1 MPRLVE
7 KRRQFVSALRAR
19 NVATATRLMR
29 THLESVQ
36 RMLEQDP
43 GAMSLHV
50 ALAEVQ
56 PGIAQIAEEL
66 VRSRRSNKYNNG
78 GKRVQIRQI

>member
-1 MPRLVE
+1 VYAKLVSSGIAMSRLPE
-7 KRRQFVSALRAR
+7 RRQKILAALRAR
-19 NVATATRLMR
+19 NVSTATRLMR
-29 THLESVQ
+29 SHLDAVQ

-56 PGIAQIAEEL
+56 PG
-66 VRSRRSNKYNNG
+66 VHR
-78 GKRVQIRQI
+78 

>member
-1 MPRLVE
+1 MARLAE
-7 KRRQFVSALRAR
+7 KRRQFLAALGER
-19 NVATATRLMR
+19 NVASATRLMR

-50 ALAEVQ
+50 ALAEVR
-56 PGIAQIAEEL
+56 PGM
-66 VRSRRSNKYNNG
+66 RR
-78 GKRVQIRQI
+78 

>member
-1 MPRLVE
+1 MARLAE
-7 KRRQFVSALRAR
+7 KRRQFLAALRER
-19 NVATATRLMR
+19 NVSSATRLMR

-56 PGIAQIAEEL
+56 PGF
-66 VRSRRSNKYNNG
+66 RR
-78 GKRVQIRQI
+78 

>member
-1 MPRLVE
+1 MPRLAE
-7 KRRQFVSALRAR
+7 RRRQLLSALRAR
-19 NVATATRLMR
+19 NIPTATRLMR
-29 THLESVQ
+29 THLDSVQ

-56 PGIAQIAEEL
+56 PGM
-66 VRSRRSNKYNNG
+66 RR
-78 GKRVQIRQI
+78 

>member
-1 MPRLVE
+1 MSRLAE
-7 KRRQFVSALRAR
+7 RRRQLLAAIASRNAASAR
-19 NVATATRLMR
+19 RLMR
-29 THLESVQ
+29 THLEAVQ

-56 PGIAQIAEEL
+56 PGM
-66 VRSRRSNKYNNG
+66 RR
-78 GKRVQIRQI
+78 

>member
-1 MPRLVE
+1 MSRLAE
-7 KRRQFVSALRAR
+7 RRRQLLSAIASRNASSAR
-19 NVATATRLMR
+19 RLMR
-29 THLESVQ
+29 THLEAVQ

-56 PGIAQIAEEL
+56 PGM
-66 VRSRRSNKYNNG
+66 RR
-78 GKRVQIRQI
+78 

>member
-1 MPRLVE
+1 MRFVYAKAASSGVAMPRLVE
-7 KRRQFVSALRAR
+7 KRRQFLTALRAR
-19 NVATATRLMR
+19 NVAAATRLMR
-29 THLESVQ
+29 THLEFVQ

-56 PGIAQIAEEL
+56 PGI
-66 VRSRRSNKYNNG
+66 RR
-78 GKRVQIRQI
+78 

>member
-1 MPRLVE
+1 MRFVYAKVSSSGVAMTRLAE
-7 KRRQFVSALRAR
+7 RRRQFLAALGER
-19 NVATATRLMR
+19 NAALAARLMR
-29 THLESVQ
+29 THLEAVQ

-56 PGIAQIAEEL
+56 PGI
-66 VRSRRSNKYNNG
+66 RR
-78 GKRVQIRQI
+78 

>member
-1 MPRLVE
+1 MPRLAQN
-7 KRRQFVSALRAR
+7 RRQFMAALRAR
-19 NVATATRLMR
+19 DVAAATRSMR
-29 THLESVQ
+29 SHLASVQ

-56 PGIAQIAEEL
+56 PGM
-66 VRSRRSNKYNNG
+66 RR
-78 GKRVQIRQI
+78 